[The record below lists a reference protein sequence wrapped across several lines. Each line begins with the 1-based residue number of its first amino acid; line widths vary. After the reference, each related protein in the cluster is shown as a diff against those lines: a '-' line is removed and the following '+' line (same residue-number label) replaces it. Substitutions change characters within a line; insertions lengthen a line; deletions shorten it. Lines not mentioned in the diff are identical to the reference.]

1 MTRIKICGLRRCE
14 DALVAAHAGAH
25 AVGMVFYANSPRRVE
40 VTRAAEIC
48 VALPPFVTSVGLF
61 VNPTAEE
68 VKTTLRQVP
77 LDLLQFHGDEAAD
90 FCAQFGRPYLK
101 AVRMRS
107 EVDLLQYA
115 AQYRS
120 AKALLVDAFVDGKV
134 GGTGQLFDWRL
145 IPATLSLPLI
155 LSGGLTPQ
163 NVAEGVSA
171 VRPWAVDVSSGVE
184 SAPGVK
190 DAAKIIAFIKG
201 VRDADVRL
209 A

>member
-25 AVGMVFYANSPRRVE
+25 AVGMVFYANSPRHVE
-40 VTRAAEIC
+40 VARAAEIC

-77 LDLLQFHGDEAAD
+77 LDLLQFHGDETAD